1 MRGARLGYVDTIRG
15 LAALAV
21 IYFHIADH
29 LVKTGQAW
37 GGVERV
43 LFQAL
48 TQSVDLGK
56 VAVVMFFAVS
66 GFVVPYSLDA
76 RSRTPVR
83 DFAISRFFRL
93 YPAYWLS
100 IPLGIVAFYI
110 ALGRDLSV
118 STVLANLTMLQQFV
132 GIENIIALY
141 WTLQIE
147 LIFYGLCVM
156 LFCAGLLQRTRGLA
170 GAALVMLAAAV
181 LMAFARHHLGK
192 ALPVALPLALAIMV
206 WGTLWRQWHVEG
218 QAEARRG
225 ALGVL
230 GLIALAIPVIS
241 VLAYGRDLGFG
252 ETWYRY
258 TATYALAL
266 LLFVLMTT
274 RCRIEAPLL
283 AWLGAVSYGLYLFG
297 PIAQEVVIA
306 AARAAGLVVPGH
318 VLIAAAMLVALAIAA
333 PVHRFVER
341 PCVRLGRRLITA
353 RGGAGRARHNG
364 IAGLR
369 PISGLCPEAPPKR

>member
-29 LVKTGQAW
+29 LLKTGQVESA
-37 GGVERV
+37 VERV
-43 LFQAL
+43 LFGAL

-66 GFVVPYSLDA
+66 GFVVPYSLDV

-83 DFAISRFFRL
+83 DFAIGRFFRL

-100 IPLGIVAFYI
+100 IPMGICAFYI
-110 ALGRDLSV
+110 ALGRDLPV

-132 GIENIIALY
+132 GIENIIGLY

-147 LIFYGLCVM
+147 LIFYGLCVL
-156 LFCAGLLQRTRGLA
+156 LFCAGLLMRTRGLV
-170 GAALVMLAAAV
+170 GAAVVMLAAAV
-181 LMAFARHHLGK
+181 LMALARHHLGK
-192 ALPVALPLALAIMV
+192 ALPVALPLALAIML
-206 WGTLWRQWHVEG
+206 WGTLWRRWHVEG
-218 QAEARRG
+218 QAQARG
-225 ALGVL
+225 AALGIL
-230 GLIALAIPVIS
+230 TLIALAIPVIS

-258 TATYALAL
+258 TATYWVAL
-266 LLFVLMTT
+266 LLFALMTT

-297 PIAQEVVIA
+297 PIAQAMVFA
-306 AARAAGLVVPGH
+306 AARWAGLVVPGH
-318 VLIAAAMLVALAIAA
+318 ALIAAAMLVALAIAA

-341 PCVRLGRRLITA
+341 PCIRLGRRLIAESGIPKGDALWSVA
-353 RGGAGRARHNG
+353 RVKPWRVALKPDDRA
-364 IAGLR
+364 
-369 PISGLCPEAPPKR
+369 

>member
-21 IYFHIADH
+21 IYFHFADH
-29 LVKTGQAW
+29 LVKTGQA
-37 GGVERV
+37 GGGLERV

-83 DFAISRFFRL
+83 DFAIGRFFRL

-100 IPLGIVAFYI
+100 IPMGICAFYV
-110 ALGRDLSV
+110 ALDRNLPV
-118 STVLANLTMLQQFV
+118 STVLANLTMLQQFAGV
-132 GIENIIALY
+132 ENIIGLY

-147 LIFYGLCVM
+147 LIFYGLCVL
-156 LFCAGLLQRTRGLA
+156 LFCAGLLQRRRGVA
-170 GAALVMLAAAV
+170 GAAVVMLAAAV
-181 LMAFARHHLGK
+181 LMAVARYHLGK
-192 ALPVALPLALAIMV
+192 PLPVALPLALAIMF
-206 WGTLWRQWHVEG
+206 WGTLWRRWHVEG
-218 QAEARRG
+218 QPEARRAG
-225 ALGVL
+225 LGIL
-230 GLIALAIPVIS
+230 ALIALAIPVIS

-258 TATYALAL
+258 TATYWVAL
-266 LLFVLMTT
+266 LLFALMTT
-274 RCRIEAPLL
+274 RCRIQAPLF

-297 PIAQEVVIA
+297 PVAQELVIA
-306 AARAAGLVVPGH
+306 AARSAGLVVPGH
-318 VLIAAAMLVALAIAA
+318 ALIAAAMLVALAIAA

-341 PCVRLGRRLITA
+341 PCIRLGRRLIA
-353 RGGAGRARHNG
+353 DRSHPGIPKGLPFGRLPG
-364 IAGLR
+364 
-369 PISGLCPEAPPKR
+369 